1 MAGFSISEF
10 LISVVELV
18 EAQADDIKAS
28 FVKSAGNIIALCVV
42 SIIAVVGFI
51 FLLLGLNLAFQTW
64 SLFFN
69 IRSGFFIVIYYL
81 HGVFMENK
89 KVRKKLNEVVAML
102 DGKSFIIDEKDT
114 KLRVEM
120 AKLKLLKSDPGL
132 EISEE
137 LRLINKGRIALALVS
152 FIDKKFIMPT
162 LLSIFSKK
170 AK

>member
-1 MAGFSISEF
+1 
-10 LISVVELV
+10 
-18 EAQADDIKAS
+18 
-28 FVKSAGNIIALCVV
+28 
-42 SIIAVVGFI
+42 
-51 FLLLGLNLAFQTW
+51 
-64 SLFFN
+64 
-69 IRSGFFIVIYYL
+69 
-81 HGVFMENK
+81 MENK

-102 DGKSFIIDEKDT
+102 DGKSFITDEKDT

-137 LRLINKGRIALALVS
+137 LRLINKGRIALALVN

-170 AK
+170 SK

>member
-1 MAGFSISEF
+1 
-10 LISVVELV
+10 
-18 EAQADDIKAS
+18 
-28 FVKSAGNIIALCVV
+28 
-42 SIIAVVGFI
+42 
-51 FLLLGLNLAFQTW
+51 
-64 SLFFN
+64 
-69 IRSGFFIVIYYL
+69 
-81 HGVFMENK
+81 MENK

-137 LRLINKGRIALALVS
+137 LRLINKGRIALVLVN

-170 AK
+170 SK

>member
-1 MAGFSISEF
+1 
-10 LISVVELV
+10 
-18 EAQADDIKAS
+18 
-28 FVKSAGNIIALCVV
+28 
-42 SIIAVVGFI
+42 
-51 FLLLGLNLAFQTW
+51 
-64 SLFFN
+64 
-69 IRSGFFIVIYYL
+69 
-81 HGVFMENK
+81 MENK

-102 DGKSFIIDEKDT
+102 DGKSFLIDEKDT

-170 AK
+170 SK

>member
-1 MAGFSISEF
+1 
-10 LISVVELV
+10 
-18 EAQADDIKAS
+18 
-28 FVKSAGNIIALCVV
+28 
-42 SIIAVVGFI
+42 
-51 FLLLGLNLAFQTW
+51 
-64 SLFFN
+64 
-69 IRSGFFIVIYYL
+69 
-81 HGVFMENK
+81 MENK

-137 LRLINKGRIALALVS
+137 LRLINKGRIALALVN

>member
-1 MAGFSISEF
+1 
-10 LISVVELV
+10 
-18 EAQADDIKAS
+18 
-28 FVKSAGNIIALCVV
+28 
-42 SIIAVVGFI
+42 
-51 FLLLGLNLAFQTW
+51 
-64 SLFFN
+64 
-69 IRSGFFIVIYYL
+69 
-81 HGVFMENK
+81 MENK

-102 DGKSFIIDEKDT
+102 DGKSYVVDKKDT

-137 LRLINKGRIALALVS
+137 LRLINKGRIALALVN

-170 AK
+170 SK

>member
-1 MAGFSISEF
+1 
-10 LISVVELV
+10 
-18 EAQADDIKAS
+18 
-28 FVKSAGNIIALCVV
+28 
-42 SIIAVVGFI
+42 
-51 FLLLGLNLAFQTW
+51 
-64 SLFFN
+64 
-69 IRSGFFIVIYYL
+69 
-81 HGVFMENK
+81 MENK

-137 LRLINKGRIALALVS
+137 LRLINKGRIALALIN

-162 LLSIFSKK
+162 FLSIFSKK
-170 AK
+170 SK

>member
-1 MAGFSISEF
+1 
-10 LISVVELV
+10 
-18 EAQADDIKAS
+18 
-28 FVKSAGNIIALCVV
+28 
-42 SIIAVVGFI
+42 
-51 FLLLGLNLAFQTW
+51 
-64 SLFFN
+64 
-69 IRSGFFIVIYYL
+69 
-81 HGVFMENK
+81 MENK

-137 LRLINKGRIALALVS
+137 LRLINKGRIALALVN

-170 AK
+170 TK

>member
-1 MAGFSISEF
+1 
-10 LISVVELV
+10 
-18 EAQADDIKAS
+18 
-28 FVKSAGNIIALCVV
+28 
-42 SIIAVVGFI
+42 
-51 FLLLGLNLAFQTW
+51 
-64 SLFFN
+64 
-69 IRSGFFIVIYYL
+69 
-81 HGVFMENK
+81 MENK

-137 LRLINKGRIALALVS
+137 LRLINKGRIALALVN
-152 FIDKKFIMPT
+152 FIDKKFIMPA

>member
-1 MAGFSISEF
+1 
-10 LISVVELV
+10 
-18 EAQADDIKAS
+18 
-28 FVKSAGNIIALCVV
+28 
-42 SIIAVVGFI
+42 
-51 FLLLGLNLAFQTW
+51 
-64 SLFFN
+64 
-69 IRSGFFIVIYYL
+69 
-81 HGVFMENK
+81 MENK

-137 LRLINKGRIALALVS
+137 LRLINKGRIALALIN

-170 AK
+170 SK

>member
-1 MAGFSISEF
+1 
-10 LISVVELV
+10 
-18 EAQADDIKAS
+18 
-28 FVKSAGNIIALCVV
+28 
-42 SIIAVVGFI
+42 
-51 FLLLGLNLAFQTW
+51 
-64 SLFFN
+64 
-69 IRSGFFIVIYYL
+69 
-81 HGVFMENK
+81 MENK

-137 LRLINKGRIALALVS
+137 LRLINKGRIALALVN

-170 AK
+170 SK

>member
-1 MAGFSISEF
+1 
-10 LISVVELV
+10 
-18 EAQADDIKAS
+18 
-28 FVKSAGNIIALCVV
+28 
-42 SIIAVVGFI
+42 
-51 FLLLGLNLAFQTW
+51 
-64 SLFFN
+64 
-69 IRSGFFIVIYYL
+69 
-81 HGVFMENK
+81 MENK

-102 DGKSFIIDEKDT
+102 DGKSFVVDKKDT

-137 LRLINKGRIALALVS
+137 LRLINKGRIALALVN

-170 AK
+170 SK

>member
-1 MAGFSISEF
+1 
-10 LISVVELV
+10 
-18 EAQADDIKAS
+18 
-28 FVKSAGNIIALCVV
+28 
-42 SIIAVVGFI
+42 
-51 FLLLGLNLAFQTW
+51 
-64 SLFFN
+64 
-69 IRSGFFIVIYYL
+69 
-81 HGVFMENK
+81 MENK

-102 DGKSFIIDEKDT
+102 DGKSLIIDEKDT

-137 LRLINKGRIALALVS
+137 LRLINKGRIALALVN

-170 AK
+170 SK

>member
-1 MAGFSISEF
+1 
-10 LISVVELV
+10 
-18 EAQADDIKAS
+18 
-28 FVKSAGNIIALCVV
+28 
-42 SIIAVVGFI
+42 
-51 FLLLGLNLAFQTW
+51 
-64 SLFFN
+64 
-69 IRSGFFIVIYYL
+69 
-81 HGVFMENK
+81 MENK

-120 AKLKLLKSDPGL
+120 AKLKLLKSDLGL

-137 LRLINKGRIALALVS
+137 LRLINKGRIALALVN

-170 AK
+170 SK

>member
-1 MAGFSISEF
+1 
-10 LISVVELV
+10 
-18 EAQADDIKAS
+18 
-28 FVKSAGNIIALCVV
+28 
-42 SIIAVVGFI
+42 
-51 FLLLGLNLAFQTW
+51 
-64 SLFFN
+64 
-69 IRSGFFIVIYYL
+69 
-81 HGVFMENK
+81 MENK

-102 DGKSFIIDEKDT
+102 DGKSYVVDKKDT

-137 LRLINKGRIALALVS
+137 LRLINKGRIALALVN

>member
-1 MAGFSISEF
+1 
-10 LISVVELV
+10 
-18 EAQADDIKAS
+18 
-28 FVKSAGNIIALCVV
+28 
-42 SIIAVVGFI
+42 
-51 FLLLGLNLAFQTW
+51 
-64 SLFFN
+64 
-69 IRSGFFIVIYYL
+69 
-81 HGVFMENK
+81 MENK

-114 KLRVEM
+114 KLRVEI

-137 LRLINKGRIALALVS
+137 LRLINKGRIALALIN

-170 AK
+170 SK

>member
-1 MAGFSISEF
+1 
-10 LISVVELV
+10 
-18 EAQADDIKAS
+18 
-28 FVKSAGNIIALCVV
+28 
-42 SIIAVVGFI
+42 
-51 FLLLGLNLAFQTW
+51 
-64 SLFFN
+64 
-69 IRSGFFIVIYYL
+69 
-81 HGVFMENK
+81 MENK

-162 LLSIFSKK
+162 FLSIFSKK
-170 AK
+170 SK

>member
-1 MAGFSISEF
+1 
-10 LISVVELV
+10 
-18 EAQADDIKAS
+18 
-28 FVKSAGNIIALCVV
+28 
-42 SIIAVVGFI
+42 
-51 FLLLGLNLAFQTW
+51 
-64 SLFFN
+64 
-69 IRSGFFIVIYYL
+69 
-81 HGVFMENK
+81 MENK

-102 DGKSFIIDEKDT
+102 DGKSLIIDEKDT

-162 LLSIFSKK
+162 FLSIFSKK
-170 AK
+170 SK

>member
-1 MAGFSISEF
+1 
-10 LISVVELV
+10 
-18 EAQADDIKAS
+18 
-28 FVKSAGNIIALCVV
+28 
-42 SIIAVVGFI
+42 
-51 FLLLGLNLAFQTW
+51 
-64 SLFFN
+64 
-69 IRSGFFIVIYYL
+69 
-81 HGVFMENK
+81 MENK

-102 DGKSFIIDEKDT
+102 DGKSFITDEKDT

-137 LRLINKGRIALALVS
+137 LRLINRGRIALALVN

>member
-1 MAGFSISEF
+1 
-10 LISVVELV
+10 
-18 EAQADDIKAS
+18 
-28 FVKSAGNIIALCVV
+28 
-42 SIIAVVGFI
+42 
-51 FLLLGLNLAFQTW
+51 
-64 SLFFN
+64 
-69 IRSGFFIVIYYL
+69 
-81 HGVFMENK
+81 MENK

-137 LRLINKGRIALALVS
+137 LRLINKGRIALALIN

-162 LLSIFSKK
+162 LLSLSLIHISEPTRPY
-170 AK
+170 

>member
-1 MAGFSISEF
+1 
-10 LISVVELV
+10 
-18 EAQADDIKAS
+18 
-28 FVKSAGNIIALCVV
+28 
-42 SIIAVVGFI
+42 
-51 FLLLGLNLAFQTW
+51 
-64 SLFFN
+64 
-69 IRSGFFIVIYYL
+69 
-81 HGVFMENK
+81 MENK

-137 LRLINKGRIALALVS
+137 LRLINRGRITLALVNL
-152 FIDKKFIMPT
+152 IDKKFIMPK

-170 AK
+170 IK